1 MIRCDVIMKK
11 SNMPLQNF
19 FKAFK
24 FKARAANTNKNTTE
38 FLSGRELPGF
48 RKKSFVLH
56 FGGGEIWFE
65 HMDGIYQYTELAI
78 EKLCADSDF
87 FSVRQHR
94 HILHLCLMKRL
105 LPMS

>member
-1 MIRCDVIMKK
+1 MKK